1 MRIVRSIAP
10 LAALALQGCAGIQS
24 ALEPTGTEAERINA
38 LSWLLILFSTVV
50 LVGVCAI
57 AAVALFAGDALR
69 ARISGERMV
78 VGGGILFPIL
88 SLSVL
93 LTYGFYLMGPGS
105 STAHMGGA
113 HTGGGLRIEVVGERW
128 WWRVTYVDETGRR
141 IESANEIRLPVGRP
155 VELELTSADVIHSF
169 WVPRLAGKLDMIPG
183 HTNRLTLQATQAGVS
198 RGQCAEYCG
207 GPHAFMSFY
216 VIAMPEDHFAP
227 WLAGEAGDAAAAK
240 QDQAA
245 GQALFLSSGCAACHR
260 VRGTDAR
267 GTIGPDLTHVGSR
280 HSLAAATLE
289 NDVAAFV
296 RWIKD
301 GQHVKPENLMPPY
314 EIFTDDELRQLAAYL
329 DQLR

>member
-1 MRIVRSIAP
+1 MR
-10 LAALALQGCAGIQS
+10 LARYFAAASALALQGCAGLQS
-24 ALEPTGTEAERINA
+24 ALDPSGAEAERIGT
-38 LSWLLILFSTVV
+38 LSWLLVLFSTAI
-50 LVGVCAI
+50 LFAVCLI
-57 AAVALFAGDALR
+57 TAVALFGGERWR
-69 ARISGERMV
+69 ARIAGERIV
-78 VGGGILFPIL
+78 IGGGLVFPIL
-88 SLSVL
+88 ALSVL
-93 LTYGFYLMGPGS
+93 LIYGFYLMSPGTTEARS
-105 STAHMGGA
+105 QGA
-113 HTGGGLRIEVVGERW
+113 LRIEVVGERW
-128 WWRVTYVDETGRR
+128 WWRVTYVDEAGRR

-183 HTNRLTLQATQAGVS
+183 HTNTLTLQATKAGIS

-216 VIAMPEDHFAP
+216 VIAMPEDQFSS
-227 WLAGEAGDAAAAK
+227 WLAGEAASLGCESGSGRR
-240 QDQAA
+240 A
-245 GQALFLSSGCAACHR
+245 GAFPLLRLRRMPPGPRHGCP
-260 VRGTDAR
+260 

-296 RWIKD
+296 RWIRD
-301 GQHVKPENLMPPY
+301 GQHVKPENLMPPF

>member
-1 MRIVRSIAP
+1 MR
-10 LAALALQGCAGIQS
+10 LARYFAVASALALQGCAGLQS
-24 ALEPTGTEAERINA
+24 ALDPSGAEAERIGT
-38 LSWLLILFSTVV
+38 LSWLLILFSTAI
-50 LVGVCAI
+50 LVGVCVI
-57 AAVALFAGDALR
+57 TAVALFG
-69 ARISGERMV
+69 GERWRGRLAGERV
-78 VGGGILFPIL
+78 VIGGGLVFPIL
-88 SLSVL
+88 ALSVL
-93 LTYGFYLMGPGS
+93 LGYGFYLMAPGT
-105 STAHMGGA
+105 TAA
-113 HTGGGLRIEVVGERW
+113 RSQGGLRIEVVGERW

-183 HTNRLTLQATQAGVS
+183 HTNTLTLQATKAGIS

-216 VIAMPEDHFAP
+216 VIAMPEDQFSS

-296 RWIKD
+296 RWIRD

>member
-1 MRIVRSIAP
+1 MR
-10 LAALALQGCAGIQS
+10 LARYFAAASALALQGCAGLQS
-24 ALEPTGTEAERINA
+24 ALDPSGAEAERIGT
-38 LSWLLILFSTVV
+38 LSWLLVLFSTAI
-50 LVGVCAI
+50 LVAVCLI
-57 AAVALFAGDALR
+57 TAVALFGGERWR
-69 ARISGERMV
+69 ARIAGERIV
-78 VGGGILFPIL
+78 IGGGLVFPIL
-88 SLSVL
+88 ALSVL
-93 LTYGFYLMGPGS
+93 LIYGFYLMSPGTTEARS
-105 STAHMGGA
+105 QGA
-113 HTGGGLRIEVVGERW
+113 LRIEVVGERW
-128 WWRVTYVDETGRR
+128 WWRVTYVDEAGRR

-183 HTNRLTLQATQAGVS
+183 HTNTLTLQATKAGIS

-216 VIAMPEDHFAP
+216 VIAMPDDQFSS
-227 WLAGEAGDAAAAK
+227 WLAGEAGDASAAK
-240 QDQAA
+240 PDQAA

-296 RWIKD
+296 RWIRD
-301 GQHVKPENLMPPY
+301 GQHVKPENLMPPF